1 LPSALPSR
9 PFNGPKQEGDI
20 NVTFGLNRKMAGLAM
35 VVLLLVTAC
44 SSGSDTATIE
54 LVSPADAAQVIEDDP
69 AGLVVLDI
77 RTPEE
82 FNEARLA
89 DAVNVDFYD
98 ADFADQL
105 DALDKNDPYV
115 MYCRS
120 GNRSSEAIKTMKDLG
135 FVEVYEIDGGIANW
149 YDSGFPVEQ

>member
-1 LPSALPSR
+1 M
-9 PFNGPKQEGDI
+9 
-20 NVTFGLNRKMAGLAM
+20 TFGLNRKLIGLVLA
-35 VVLLLVTAC
+35 LLLVVAAC
-44 SSGSDTATIE
+44 SSGSDTATID
-54 LVSPADAAQVIEDDP
+54 LVSPAEAAQVVEDDP

-82 FNEARLA
+82 FNDVRLA
-89 DAVNVDFYD
+89 GAINVDYYD

-120 GNRSSEAIKTMKDLG
+120 GNRSSDAIKTMKELG
-135 FVEVYEIDGGIANW
+135 FVEVYEIDGGIVNW

>member
-1 LPSALPSR
+1 
-9 PFNGPKQEGDI
+9 
-20 NVTFGLNRKMAGLAM
+20 VTFGLNRKLAGLAL
-35 VVLLLVTAC
+35 VVLLLVAAC
-44 SSGSDTATIE
+44 SSGSDTATID
-54 LVSPADAAQVIEDDP
+54 LVSPAEAAQVIEDDP

-82 FNEARLA
+82 FNEVRLA
-89 DAVNVDFYD
+89 GAVNVDYYD

-120 GNRSSEAIKTMKDLG
+120 GNRSSDAVKAMKELG
-135 FVEVYEIDGGIANW
+135 FVEVYEIDGGIVNW

>member
-1 LPSALPSR
+1 M
-9 PFNGPKQEGDI
+9 
-20 NVTFGLNRKMAGLAM
+20 TFGLHRKLAGLAL
-35 VVLLLVTAC
+35 VLVLLVAAC

-54 LVSPADAAQVIEDDP
+54 LVSPSEAAQVIEDDP

-89 DAVNVDFYD
+89 NAINVDYYD

-105 DALDKNDPYV
+105 DGLDKNDPYV

-120 GNRSSEAIKTMKDLG
+120 GNRSSEAVQTMKDLG
-135 FVEVYEIDGGIANW
+135 FVEVYEIDGGIVNW
-149 YDSGFPVEQ
+149 FDAGFPVEQ

>member
-1 LPSALPSR
+1 MA
-9 PFNGPKQEGDI
+9 
-20 NVTFGLNRKMAGLAM
+20 FGLHRKLAGLAL
-35 VVLLLVTAC
+35 VLVLLVAAC

-54 LVSPADAAQVIEDDP
+54 LVSPSEAAQVIEDDP

-89 DAVNVDFYD
+89 NAINVDYYD

-105 DALDKNDPYV
+105 DGLDKNAPYV

-120 GNRSSEAIKTMKDLG
+120 GNRSSEAVQTMKDLG
-135 FVEVYEIDGGIANW
+135 FVEVYEIDGGIVNW
-149 YDSGFPVEQ
+149 YDAGFPVEQ

>member
-1 LPSALPSR
+1 M
-9 PFNGPKQEGDI
+9 
-20 NVTFGLNRKMAGLAM
+20 TFGLNRRFAGLAL
-35 VVLLLVTAC
+35 VLLLLVAAC

-54 LVSPADAAQVIEDDP
+54 LVSPEEAVQVIDDEP

-82 FNEARLA
+82 FNDVRLA
-89 DAVNVDFYD
+89 NAINIDYYD

-105 DALDKNDPYV
+105 DDLDKNDPYV

-120 GNRSSEAIKTMKDLG
+120 GNRSSNAVETMKELG
-135 FVEVYEIDGGIANW
+135 FVEVYEIDGGIVNW

>member
-1 LPSALPSR
+1 M
-9 PFNGPKQEGDI
+9 
-20 NVTFGLNRKMAGLAM
+20 TFGLNRKLIGLVLA
-35 VVLLLVTAC
+35 LLLVVAAC
-44 SSGSDTATIE
+44 SSGSDTATID
-54 LVSPADAAQVIEDDP
+54 LVSPAEAAQVVEDDP

-82 FNEARLA
+82 FNDVRLA
-89 DAVNVDFYD
+89 GAINVDYYD
-98 ADFADQL
+98 ADFDDQL

-120 GNRSSEAIKTMKDLG
+120 GNRSSDAIKTMKELG
-135 FVEVYEIDGGIANW
+135 FVEVYEIDGGIVNW

>member
-1 LPSALPSR
+1 M
-9 PFNGPKQEGDI
+9 
-20 NVTFGLNRKMAGLAM
+20 TFGLNRKLVGLVLA
-35 VVLLLVTAC
+35 LLLVVAAC
-44 SSGSDTATIE
+44 SSGSDTATID
-54 LVSPADAAQVIEDDP
+54 LVSPDEAAQVIEDDP

-82 FNEARLA
+82 FNEVRLA
-89 DAVNVDFYD
+89 DAVNVDYYD

-120 GNRSSEAIKTMKDLG
+120 GNRSSDAVKTMKELG
-135 FVEVYEIDGGIANW
+135 FVEVYEIDGGIVNW
-149 YDSGFPVEQ
+149 FDSGFPVEQ

>member
-1 LPSALPSR
+1 MTL
-9 PFNGPKQEGDI
+9 
-20 NVTFGLNRKMAGLAM
+20 GLNRKLIGLTF
-35 VVLLLVTAC
+35 VLLLLVAAC

-54 LVSPADAAQVIEDDP
+54 LVSPATAAQVIEDDP

-82 FNEARLA
+82 FDEVRLSGS
-89 DAVNVDFYD
+89 VNVDYY
-98 ADFADQL
+98 ASDFADQL
-105 DALDKNDPYV
+105 DNLDKNDPYV

-120 GNRSSEAIKTMKDLG
+120 GNRSSDAVKTMKDLG

>member
-1 LPSALPSR
+1 MT
-9 PFNGPKQEGDI
+9 I
-20 NVTFGLNRKMAGLAM
+20 GLNRTLAGLAL

-54 LVSPADAAQVIEDDP
+54 LVSPEEAAQVVGDDP

-82 FNEARLA
+82 FNGERLA
-89 DAVNVDFYD
+89 DAVNVDFY
-98 ADFADQL
+98 APDFADQL
-105 DALDKNDPYV
+105 DALDKSDPYV

-120 GNRSSEAIKTMKDLG
+120 GNRSSDAVKTMKELG
-135 FVEVYEIDGGIANW
+135 FVEVYEIDGGIVNW
-149 YDSGFPVEQ
+149 YNSGLPVEQ

>member
-1 LPSALPSR
+1 M
-9 PFNGPKQEGDI
+9 
-20 NVTFGLNRKMAGLAM
+20 TFGLNHKLAGLAL
-35 VVLLLVTAC
+35 VVLLLVSAC

-54 LVSPADAAQVIEDDP
+54 LVSPAEAAQVIDDDP

-82 FNEARLA
+82 FNEMRLGGSL
-89 DAVNVDFYD
+89 NVDFYA
-98 ADFADQL
+98 ADFSEQL
-105 DALDKNDPYV
+105 DTLDKDDPYV

-120 GNRSSEAIKTMKDLG
+120 GNRSSEAIKTMKELG
-135 FVEVYEIDGGIANW
+135 FVEVYEIDGGIVNW

>member
-1 LPSALPSR
+1 M
-9 PFNGPKQEGDI
+9 
-20 NVTFGLNRKMAGLAM
+20 TFGLNHKLAGLAL
-35 VVLLLVTAC
+35 VVLLLVSAC
-44 SSGSDTATIE
+44 SSGSDTASIE
-54 LVSPADAAQVIEDDP
+54 LVSPAEAAQVIDDDP

-82 FNEARLA
+82 FNEVRLA
-89 DAVNVDFYD
+89 GSLNVDFYD

-105 DALDKNDPYV
+105 DTLDKNDPYV

-120 GNRSSEAIKTMKDLG
+120 GNRSSEAIKTMKELG
-135 FVEVYEIDGGIANW
+135 FVEVYEIDGGIVNW

>member
-1 LPSALPSR
+1 MTLR
-9 PFNGPKQEGDI
+9 
-20 NVTFGLNRKMAGLAM
+20 LNRKLAGLAL
-35 VVLLLVTAC
+35 VVLLLVAAC
-44 SSGSDTATIE
+44 SPGSDTATID
-54 LVSPADAAQVIEDDP
+54 LVSPAEAAQVVEDDP

-82 FNEARLA
+82 FNEVRLA
-89 DAVNVDFYD
+89 GAVNVDYYD

-120 GNRSSEAIKTMKDLG
+120 GNRSSDAVKTMKELG
-135 FVEVYEIDGGIANW
+135 FVEVYEIDGGIVNW

>member
-1 LPSALPSR
+1 M
-9 PFNGPKQEGDI
+9 
-20 NVTFGLNRKMAGLAM
+20 TFGLNRKLVGLVL
-35 VVLLLVTAC
+35 VVLLLAAAC

-54 LVSPADAAQVIEDDP
+54 LVSPAEAAQVIDDDP

-82 FNEARLA
+82 FNDVRLA
-89 DAVNVDFYD
+89 SAINVDFYD

-105 DALDKNDPYV
+105 DGLDKNDPYV

-120 GNRSSEAIKTMKDLG
+120 GNRSSDAVKTMKDLG
-135 FVEVYEIDGGIANW
+135 FVEVYEIDGGIVNW